1 MDGAPARMALG
12 KDMPSEVRQLLFKS
26 REIIVAITEYFN
38 RRGLTLPNGTASGVA
53 IVEGQPVQAILD
65 IVTDQGETVAVE
77 VNAEMLAASLIL
89 YCINRKIPLPAEADK
104 RLQRVHEDSVALVV
118 VKRAKA

>member
-1 MDGAPARMALG
+1 MEGAPARMARG

-26 REIIVAITEYFN
+26 REIIVAITEYFH
-38 RRGLTLPNGTASGVA
+38 RRGLNLPIGTASRVT
-53 IVEGQPVQAILD
+53 IVEGQPVQASLD

-89 YCINRKIPLPAEADK
+89 YCINRKIPLPADADK
-104 RLQRVHEDSVALVV
+104 RLQRIHEDSVALVV

>member
-1 MDGAPARMALG
+1 
-12 KDMPSEVRQLLFKS
+12 MPSEVRQLLFKS
-26 REIIVAITEYFN
+26 REIIVAITEYFH
-38 RRGLTLPNGTASGVA
+38 RRGLNLPIGTASRVT
-53 IVEGQPVQAILD
+53 IVEGQPVQASLD

-89 YCINRKIPLPAEADK
+89 YCINRKIPLPADADK
-104 RLQRVHEDSVALVV
+104 RLQRIHEDSVALVV